1 MTKEKA
7 MVICKQM
14 NEIVYPE
21 MMGLIYKIAR
31 GDMFLNMLKDI
42 VNKFDLLFQLPK
54 ALEMDDGRDKEE
66 LALNIDELLSRV
78 MKLLGR
84 NRDDD
89 TAVAMQIRN
98 AMYAMDRILQITINY
113 TSKMFSDDTVDK
125 MFSDDTVYENN
136 QEVTSDGQ
144 GVEESK

>member
-1 MTKEKA
+1 MTKENA

-66 LALNIDELLSRV
+66 LALNIDELLGRV

-98 AMYAMDRILQITINY
+98 AMYAMDRIRQITLNY
-113 TSKMFSDDTVDK
+113 TSEMFSDDTVDK
-125 MFSDDTVYENN
+125 NN
-136 QEVTSDGQ
+136 QEVSSDGQ
-144 GVEESK
+144 VVEESK